1 MKETIT
7 KVLEPQW
14 DTVTDQLTIDNKK
27 FDNSMT
33 STTKRQILTII
44 ALLFDPHGYL
54 VPATM
59 KMRLSVQN
67 LWIQEKGWDDQLE
80 NKDIKAWQKIIA
92 EMKKLYTI
100 SIRTANSR

>member
-14 DTVTDQLTIDNKK
+14 DTVTDQLTIHNKK

-33 STTKRQILTII
+33 STTKRQILTTI

-54 VPATM
+54 VPTTM
-59 KMRLSVQN
+59 KMRLSLQN

-80 NKDIKAWQKIIA
+80 NEDIKAWQKIIA

-100 SIRTANSR
+100 SIRTGNSR